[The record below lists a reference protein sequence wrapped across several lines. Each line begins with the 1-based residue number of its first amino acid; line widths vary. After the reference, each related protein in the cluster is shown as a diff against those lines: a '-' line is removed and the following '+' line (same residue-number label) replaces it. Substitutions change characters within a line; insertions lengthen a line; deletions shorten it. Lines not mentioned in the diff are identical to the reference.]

1 MSFRLFIYYCA
12 ICGGWAALAGWA
24 LGRQLAP
31 SGGVEE
37 SAVKGLFL
45 GLAVALGVGLV
56 DALSVASLRRPSE
69 VLMRVVLAVAVG
81 CLGGW
86 LGGTV
91 GEHYHSQTTDPTAK
105 AAFLVAGWAI
115 TGLLIGAAVS
125 TFDLLTTLA
134 RRQDG
139 HGARRKLRNGLL
151 GGVIGGAI
159 GGALSLLVKVAR
171 VPFFEDK
178 DRNALWSPTAL
189 GFIVLGLAIGLL
201 IGLAQVLLREAW
213 VRVEAGFRAGRELIL
228 SKPEVTI
235 GRAEACDIGLFGDPT
250 IERLHAR
257 IVRRD
262 AGYYL
267 DDAGTPGGTF
277 LNDVRIARPTPIR
290 SGDVIRVGNSVL
302 RFGERVKKKGA

>member
-24 LGRQLAP
+24 LGRGLAP

-56 DALSVASLRRPSE
+56 DALAVASLRRPVE
-69 VLMRVVLAVAVG
+69 VLERVLLAVAVG

-91 GEHYHSQTTDPTAK
+91 GEHFHSQMADSTARS
-105 AAFLVAGWAI
+105 AALVAGWTI

-125 TFDLLTTLA
+125 TFDLMTTFALL
-134 RRQDG
+134 QDG
-139 HGARRKLRNGLL
+139 YGARRKLRNGLL
-151 GGVIGGAI
+151 GGVVGGAV
-159 GGALSLLVKVAR
+159 GGVLSLLVKGAPI
-171 VPFFEDK
+171 PFFEDK
-178 DRNALWSPTAL
+178 DPYKLWSPTAL
-189 GFIVLGLAIGLL
+189 GFIVLGLAIGFL

-235 GRAEACDIGLFGDPT
+235 GRAESSDIGLFGDAGV
-250 IERLHAR
+250 ERLHAR
-257 IVRRD
+257 IIRRD
-262 AGYYL
+262 TAYYL

-277 LNDVRIARPTPIR
+277 LNEVRIARPTPIR
-290 SGDVIRVGNSVL
+290 SGDTIRVGNSVL